1 MRLLPLRRLLC
12 SLMAERDT
20 SAGVISSSQPHYCWG
35 TLLASPMPTTRRER
49 DLRKQTN
56 MAAVS
61 VSDKR
66 GTVRM
71 KAAGHLLCFLAWG
84 KKENHASAG
93 SRGFCFSHFLAVS
106 LIEAQFSELL
116 LLEEGDDSD
125 VLLEEPLLQE
135 LDAEQGLLVLELLHQ
150 AEQLGDVGQAELH
163 RSGGA
168 GKVEAEGPGEGAP
181 TTPSSA
187 RPTLSRAL
195 GSPSAGA
202 LSGRRPAR
210 ARHPRYRSPSG
221 APLLGGAARR
231 RWASGV
237 APGWRHRESRRRR
250 TGRRRLRPRHRRMD
264 ATESVGPR
272 PPPAA
277 AASGRRRTGE
287 ARPFLFGSSNEDLI
301 QMKQKE
307 TEML

>member
-93 SRGFCFSHFLAVS
+93 SRGFCFSHFLADN
-106 LIEAQFSELL
+106 LF
-116 LLEEGDDSD
+116 DDM
-125 VLLEEPLLQE
+125 
-135 LDAEQGLLVLELLHQ
+135 
-150 AEQLGDVGQAELH
+150 
-163 RSGGA
+163 
-168 GKVEAEGPGEGAP
+168 
-181 TTPSSA
+181 
-187 RPTLSRAL
+187 
-195 GSPSAGA
+195 
-202 LSGRRPAR
+202 
-210 ARHPRYRSPSG
+210 
-221 APLLGGAARR
+221 
-231 RWASGV
+231 
-237 APGWRHRESRRRR
+237 SRRRKP
-250 TGRRRLRPRHRRMD
+250 G
-264 ATESVGPR
+264 
-272 PPPAA
+272 
-277 AASGRRRTGE
+277 
-287 ARPFLFGSSNEDLI
+287 
-301 QMKQKE
+301 
-307 TEML
+307 